1 MKSGVSYS
9 IEIDLSDEMKDILKS
24 TNEFK
29 IIDRYKINNF
39 KKIVSRNKAL
49 IIGEIINFFEYC
61 AETYDEIG
69 PQDFSEKNI
78 FKIENNNFLLTKH
91 YGVFGKTETFI
102 SVKLIAHEC
111 IFLGE

>member
-1 MKSGVSYS
+1 MKSGIYYS
-9 IEIDLSDEMKDILKS
+9 IEIHLSDEMEDILKS

-39 KKIVSRNKAL
+39 KKIVSHNKAL

-61 AETYDEIG
+61 TETYDEIG
-69 PQDFSEKNI
+69 PQDFGDKNV
-78 FKIENNNFLLTKH
+78 FKIENNNFLLTRH
-91 YGVFGKTETFI
+91 CGVFSKSETFI
-102 SVKLIAHEC
+102 SVKIIAHEC